1 MNQIVTIIKLD
12 VTNPYA
18 YPPVVIKIRQGDKN
32 SHRLHFELYHETEP
46 YNIDTVKVRLYG
58 TKSNGDQ
65 IREEIAN
72 ISGHTATM
80 TVNDYITSDAGII
93 NCQFCLYGENEVLHS
108 IPIKFEILKKVY
120 DEDKII
126 QEREYS
132 ELMTALQ
139 NIDNLVGYN
148 LTGKITYGNDI
159 TYQSG
164 VIYQKANAK
173 GLDSSLVVKNSSPLT
188 AGTEYI
194 LATLPNITKDTICV
208 LTIIGEQDSSDTNNF
223 VIGKLI
229 IKNGIISIVPQA
241 NVDAN
246 KYINITI

>member
-1 MNQIVTIIKLD
+1 MNQIDTTIKLD
-12 VTNPYA
+12 IVNPYA

-32 SHRLHFELYHETEP
+32 SHKLKFELYHDGEP
-46 YNIDTVKVRLYG
+46 YNIDTAKVRLYG

-65 IREEIAN
+65 IREELTV
-72 ISGHTATM
+72 SGHTAIM
-80 TVNDYITSDAGII
+80 TINDYITSDAGIVK
-93 NCQFCLYGENEVLHS
+93 CQFCLYGENEILHS
-108 IPIKFEILKKVY
+108 IPIRIEILKKVY

-126 QEREYS
+126 KKKEYS
-132 ELMTALQ
+132 ELMSALQ

-159 TYQSG
+159 TYHSG
-164 VIYQKANAK
+164 VIYKKSSTAK
-173 GLDSSLVVKNSSPLT
+173 GLDSSLVVKNASPLT

-194 LATLPNITKDTICV
+194 LITLPRDAIKDAICV
-208 LTIIGEQDSSDTNNF
+208 PVIIGEKDGSDNF

-229 IKNGIISIVPQA
+229 IKNGVISIVPQA